1 MQEHGVLSRF
11 LVAVKDGLDD
21 FFVVGVDLLA
31 AFLRREELRVEVAHH
46 CPHGL
51 EHGGKDAVPGRHG
64 DGLVKRVVGFDEG
77 RLVSDL
83 AA

>member
-64 DGLVKRVVGFDEG
+64 DGLDVYKRQ
-77 RLVSDL
+77 
-83 AA
+83 